1 MTNCFTAA
9 VTAILLGKCC
19 PHRPSFI
26 SLNRWSEGVKSAH
39 YSRCVRTVQP
49 RLAVYSTVCKM
60 VPGLALPCCKRKVVF
75 FSGLT
80 VKVIDLPLTLWSN
93 IKNKKIKKG
102 SITFGALF
110 FFFFCFLYVC
120 VNFWYQQYVKL
131 SWNSIWSAS
140 DVLFFLCCCCTLLM
154 KSNIPN
160 SFLNWL
166 VWETA
171 LFGEEKES
179 QVLISAYTVSCPWDL
194 GELSSHS
201 EGAVF

>member
-93 IKNKKIKKG
+93 IKNKKIKKLKRKHYFW
-102 SITFGALF
+102 STF
-110 FFFFCFLYVC
+110 FFFFFL
-120 VNFWYQQYVKL
+120 L
-131 SWNSIWSAS
+131 P
-140 DVLFFLCCCCTLLM
+140 LCLCQLL
-154 KSNIPN
+154 IP
-160 SFLNWL
+160 SL
-166 VWETA
+166 
-171 LFGEEKES
+171 
-179 QVLISAYTVSCPWDL
+179 C
-194 GELSSHS
+194 
-201 EGAVF
+201 